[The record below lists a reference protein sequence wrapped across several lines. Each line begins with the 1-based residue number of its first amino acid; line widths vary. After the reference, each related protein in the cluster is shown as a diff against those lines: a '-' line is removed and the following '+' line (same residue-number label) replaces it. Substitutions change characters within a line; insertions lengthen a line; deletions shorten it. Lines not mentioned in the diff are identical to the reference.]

1 MSFWRNA
8 RLRNA
13 VWQTLIVAAIAAA
26 LWYLVSTTSRNLAA
40 RHIATGFGFL
50 AQAAPIPIG
59 ESLIPYEPSVS
70 TYARALLVGL
80 LNTLKVSLIGIVLAT
95 VLGVLAGIA
104 RLSRNWL
111 AAKLSGFYVEIVRDT
126 PPLLQLLLWYGL
138 LEALPAP
145 RQAWRPLPFVALSNR
160 GLMLPVPQ
168 DTTALLWVGVAFLTG
183 LAGLLVWAK
192 WRGGRLL
199 VPALLLPLG
208 TPALVW
214 AAFGAP
220 FGWDVPVLRG
230 FNFRGGVSVTP
241 EFAALLL
248 GLVIYTA
255 AYIAEIVR
263 AGIQS
268 VPRGQQEAAE
278 ALGLRPGPVLRLVV
292 LPQALRVIIP
302 PLTSEYLNLAKN
314 SSLAVA
320 IGYQDLVS
328 VADTTLNQT
337 GQSIETIAIVMAVFL
352 AISLS
357 ISLAMNIYNARMAL
371 VTR

>member
-1 MSFWRNA
+1 MLRTA
-8 RLRNA
+8 RTRA
-13 VWQTLIVAAIAAA
+13 IVWQTTILASLALIA
-26 LWYLVSTTSRNLAA
+26 WYLAHTTIHNLAE

-50 AQAAPIPIG
+50 SQTAPIPIG
-59 ESLIPYEPSVS
+59 ESLIDYAPSVS
-70 TYARALLVGL
+70 TYARALLVGF
-80 LNTLKVSLIGIVLAT
+80 LNTLKVSLIGIALAT
-95 VLGVLAGIA
+95 ILGVIVGIA
-104 RLSRNWL
+104 QLSPNWL
-111 AAKLSGFYVEIVRDT
+111 AAKLSAAYVEIVRDT

-138 LEALPAP
+138 LQALPAA
-145 RQAWRPLPFVALSNR
+145 RQAWHPLPFTALSNR
-160 GLMLPVPQ
+160 GLMLPVPH
-168 DTTALLWVGVAFLTG
+168 DGTAALDVFLAFLLGAVALT
-183 LAGLLVWAK
+183 LYAK
-192 WRGGRLL
+192 TRGGGRLTI
-199 VPALLLPLG
+199 PAIACLLGL
-208 TPALVW
+208 PALVW
-214 AAFGAP
+214 LAQGAP
-220 FGWDVPVLRG
+220 IAWDVPVLRG
-230 FNFRGGVSVTP
+230 FNFQGGITVTP
-241 EFAALLL
+241 EFAALLV

-263 AGIQS
+263 SGIQA
-268 VPRGQQEAAE
+268 VPKGQTEAAA
-278 ALGLRPGPVLRLVV
+278 ALGLRRGAVLRLVV

-357 ISLAMNIYNARMAL
+357 ISLAMNIYNARMQL